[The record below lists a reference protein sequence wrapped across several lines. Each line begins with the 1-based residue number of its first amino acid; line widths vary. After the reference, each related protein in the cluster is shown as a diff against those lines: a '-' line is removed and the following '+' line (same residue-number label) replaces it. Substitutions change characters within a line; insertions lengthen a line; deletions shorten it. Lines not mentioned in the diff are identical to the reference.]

1 MKAAVEKVSKNT
13 MPGLDKDRGYPQV
26 SVIVLNYNGKRFLD
40 DCFRSL
46 EKVDYPNFEV
56 VMVDNKSTDDS
67 VEYVK
72 RNYKWVRVI
81 QAPSDD
87 GFASGNNIGIRNT
100 AGDYVLLL
108 SNDTISTPDF
118 LSRLVEVAESDKTI
132 GIVGAWP
139 LHYEY
144 KKYKDNVLKHQT
156 LQVSTICGAVM
167 LIRRDVLNR
176 IGLLDENH
184 FLYWEDT
191 EYCWRANLYG
201 YKVVQVYNS
210 FIYHIVNA
218 SGFAT
223 ESRKRWTY
231 EFIKNKI
238 YIHIKLMNVGYL
250 GFFLVYEIL
259 RSLGRIVIH
268 PYLTRS
274 VINGWKWNLNNL
286 GKIWNERK
294 RIRLNKRI
302 SDWSLVKRIFNDEL
316 VNRRDWKRLHNLAE
330 HDRKITN
337 P

>member
-1 MKAAVEKVSKNT
+1 MALE
-13 MPGLDKDRGYPQV
+13 YPLV

-40 DCFRSL
+40 DCFQSL
-46 EKVDYPNFEV
+46 QKVEYPNFEV

-67 VEYVK
+67 MEYVK
-72 RNYKWVRVI
+72 RNYKWVRLI

-139 LHYEY
+139 LHHKY
-144 KKYKDNVLKHQT
+144 KKYKDNVLKHQI

-176 IGLLDENH
+176 IGLLDEKH

-201 YKVVQVYNS
+201 YKVVAVYDS

-218 SGFAT
+218 SGFVT
-223 ESRKRWTY
+223 ESRKRWMY
-231 EFIKNKI
+231 EIIKNKI
-238 YIHIKLMNVGYL
+238 YVHIKLMNVGYL
-250 GFFLVYEIL
+250 GVFLVYEIV
-259 RSLGRIVIH
+259 RSLGRIAIY

-274 VINGWKWNLNNL
+274 VINGWKWNFDNISE
-286 GKIWNERK
+286 IWNERK
-294 RIRLNKRI
+294 RIRKNKRI
-302 SDWSLVKRIFNDEL
+302 NDWDLVKMIFKDEL
-316 VNRRDWKRLHNLAE
+316 LYRREMKHLHNLAE
-330 HDRKITN
+330 QDRKITKSS